1 MKIESMTATFGKL
14 ENQTLVLEPEMNII
28 HAPNEWGKS
37 TWCAF
42 LVNMFYGLETR
53 VKTTKT
59 ALADKEHYA
68 PWSGSPMS
76 GKICLEWN
84 GRKIT
89 LERWTKGRTPMGEFR
104 AYETE
109 TGIPVLELGGG
120 NWGQVLFGVERSV
133 FQRAGFIRFSDLP
146 VTQDE
151 SLRRRLNSLVT
162 TGDETDS
169 GDLLAD
175 KLKDLKNKVRYNRSG
190 LLPKAEAERQ
200 EVAETLKELQ
210 EQRRQADSIRQE
222 LESLNAY
229 LGQLENHKQALEYA
243 KAQKRQQRIAEA
255 EADFQNSRQ
264 ALQVQQALCEKL
276 PDEAQAQQAYA
287 QLQTLQEQQF
297 AFQLDWQ
304 VLPEPPQPPT
314 APMPFSGRNAA
325 EAAAKVEKD
334 AAELECL
341 TAEKKKSFPLWLPGI
356 VAAVAGA
363 TLAVLKWRIPGILV
377 AILGVVLLGAYWV
390 QNSGEKRKKSQR
402 LAQAQAITEQ
412 YGGGTPADWRETARR
427 YGEQWQKYTE
437 AVEVFRKEQAR
448 WKADRESLERTVQ
461 MATGGE
467 PLADA
472 IDRQKEIIRKHRELQ
487 DRQREYTQKQTLLQQ
502 LRECE
507 MPVLPPREPDILAIG
522 EAETD
527 NLLASNRYRLQQQ
540 EKRLSQTLGRM
551 EALGDETE
559 KMQHLETLDRRI
571 SELEAFYA
579 ALELAMQTLSDAS
592 AELQRRFAPRIAQQ
606 AQKFF
611 SRLTDGRYERLTLT
625 EELAVHAVAAG
636 ETVMHPAIWRSD
648 GTVDQLYLALRLAV
662 AGALTPNAPLILD
675 DALVRFDDDRHIAAM
690 QLLQD
695 MAKDRQIILFTC
707 QSREEKALHF

>member
-1 MKIESMTATFGKL
+1 
-14 ENQTLVLEPEMNII
+14 
-28 HAPNEWGKS
+28 
-37 TWCAF
+37 
-42 LVNMFYGLETR
+42 
-53 VKTTKT
+53 
-59 ALADKEHYA
+59 
-68 PWSGSPMS
+68 MS

-89 LERWTKGRTPMGEFR
+89 LERWTKGRTPMGEFW

-109 TGIPVLELGGG
+109 TGMPVPELGGG

-169 GDLLAD
+169 GDLLAG
-175 KLKDLKNKVRYNRSG
+175 KLKDLKNKVCYNRSG

-200 EVAETLKELQ
+200 EEAETLKELQ

-334 AAELECL
+334 AAELERL

-363 TLAVLKWRIPGILV
+363 ALAVLKWRIPGILV

-390 QNSGEKRKKSQR
+390 QNSGEKRKKSQC
-402 LAQAQAITEQ
+402 LAQAQTITEQ

-437 AVEVFRKEQAR
+437 AVEVFREEQAR
-448 WKADRESLERTVQ
+448 WKASKESLERTVQ

-472 IDRQKEIIRKHRELQ
+472 IARQAEAIRQHRELQ

-507 MPVLPPREPDILAIG
+507 MPVFPPREPDILTIG

-592 AELQRRFAPRIAQQ
+592 AELQRRFAPRIAQR
-606 AQKFF
+606 AQEFF

-625 EELAVHAVAAG
+625 EELAVHAVATG

-675 DALVRFDDDRHIAAM
+675 DALVRFDDDRHAAAM

-707 QSREEKALHF
+707 QSREEKALHS